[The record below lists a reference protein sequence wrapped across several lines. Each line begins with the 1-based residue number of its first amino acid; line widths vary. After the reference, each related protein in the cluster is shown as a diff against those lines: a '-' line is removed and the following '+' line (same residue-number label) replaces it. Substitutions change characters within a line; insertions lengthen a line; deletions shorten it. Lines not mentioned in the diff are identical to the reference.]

1 MVVNILVLIISLVA
15 LVYAANYFVSGAV
28 SIAKAM
34 GVSSLVIGLTIVG
47 LGTSAPEILVSGI
60 SSLQGN
66 PGLAVG
72 NALGSNI
79 ANIGMVL
86 GVTAIIAPIAMP
98 SGIIKRELPVLMV
111 ISIACY
117 LLAFDGL
124 GQIDGVMMLMTLVVF
139 LGWLIK
145 SSRGSEQADDFSDE
159 FDSEMTARKAWIV
172 FVLGLFGLLVSS
184 KLLVWSAVNIAQ
196 YFGISDLVIGLSVV
210 AVGTSLPE
218 LATSAMAAYR
228 KESAIS
234 IGNIIGSNIYNLLA
248 VYSLP
253 GLFAPNVLDQNVLY
267 RDFPVMLFLTG
278 ILFVFGY
285 KFFKKIGSIS
295 RLEGVMLISFYVGYQ
310 WVIF

>member
-15 LVYAANYFVSGAV
+15 LVYAADYFVSGAV
-28 SIAKAM
+28 SIAKTI

-66 PGLAVG
+66 AGLAVG

-86 GVTAIIAPIAMP
+86 GITAIIAPIVMP
-98 SGIIKRELPVLMV
+98 SGIIKRELPILMV

-124 GQIDGVMMLMTLVVF
+124 GQIDGVMMLMTLVIF
-139 LGWLIK
+139 IGWLIK
-145 SSRGSEQADDFSDE
+145 SSRGSEHTDDFSDE

-172 FVLGLFGLLVSS
+172 FFLGLLGLLVSS

-218 LATSAMAAYR
+218 LAASVMSVIK
-228 KESAIS
+228 KEGDLAL
-234 IGNIIGSNIYNLLA
+234 GNIIGSNIYNLLA

-253 GLFAPNVLDQNVLY
+253 GLLAPNLLDQNVLY

-278 ILFVFGY
+278 VLFVFGY

-295 RLEGVMLISFYVGYQ
+295 RLEGIMLMCFYVGYQ

>member
-15 LVYAANYFVSGAV
+15 LVYTADYFVSGAV
-28 SIAKAM
+28 SIAKTI

-66 PGLAVG
+66 AGLAVG

-86 GVTAIIAPIAMP
+86 GITAIIAPIAMP
-98 SGIIKRELPVLMV
+98 SGIIKRELPILMV

-139 LGWLIK
+139 IGWLIK
-145 SSRGSEQADDFSDE
+145 SSRGNEHTDDFSDE
-159 FDSEMTARKAWIV
+159 FDSDMTARKAWIV
-172 FVLGLFGLLVSS
+172 FFLGLLGLLVSS

-218 LATSAMAAYR
+218 LAASVMSVIK
-228 KESAIS
+228 KEGDLAL
-234 IGNIIGSNIYNLLA
+234 GNIIGSNIYNLLA

-253 GLFAPNVLDQNVLY
+253 GLLAPNLLDQNVLY

-278 ILFVFGY
+278 VLFVFGY
-285 KFFKKIGSIS
+285 KFFKKTGSIS
-295 RLEGVMLISFYVGYQ
+295 RLEGVMLMCFYAGYQ

>member
-15 LVYAANYFVSGAV
+15 LVYAADYFVSGAV
-28 SIAKAM
+28 SIAKTI

-66 PGLAVG
+66 AGLAVG

-86 GVTAIIAPIAMP
+86 GITAIIAPIAMP
-98 SGIIKRELPVLMV
+98 SGIIKRELPILMV

-139 LGWLIK
+139 IGWLIK
-145 SSRGSEQADDFSDE
+145 SSRGNEHTDDFSGE
-159 FDSEMTARKAWIV
+159 FDSDMTARKAWIV
-172 FVLGLFGLLVSS
+172 FFLGLLGLLVSS

-218 LATSAMAAYR
+218 LAASVMSVIK
-228 KESAIS
+228 KEGDLAL
-234 IGNIIGSNIYNLLA
+234 GNIIGSNIYNLLA

-253 GLFAPNVLDQNVLY
+253 GLLAPNLLDQNVLY

-278 ILFVFGY
+278 VLFVFGY
-285 KFFKKIGSIS
+285 KFFKKTGSIS
-295 RLEGVMLISFYVGYQ
+295 RLEGVMLMCFYAGYQ

>member
-15 LVYAANYFVSGAV
+15 LVYAADYFVSGAV
-28 SIAKAM
+28 SIAKTI

-66 PGLAVG
+66 AGLAVG

-86 GVTAIIAPIAMP
+86 GITAIIAPIAMP
-98 SGIIKRELPVLMV
+98 SGIIKRELPILMV

-139 LGWLIK
+139 IGWLIK
-145 SSRGSEQADDFSDE
+145 SSRGSEHTDDFSDE

-172 FVLGLFGLLVSS
+172 FFLGLLGLLVSS

-218 LATSAMAAYR
+218 LAASVMSVIK
-228 KESAIS
+228 KEGDLAL
-234 IGNIIGSNIYNLLA
+234 GNIIGSNIYNLLA

-253 GLFAPNVLDQNVLY
+253 GLLAPNLLDQNVLY

-295 RLEGVMLISFYVGYQ
+295 RLEGVMLMCFYVGYQ

>member
-15 LVYAANYFVSGAV
+15 LVYAADYFVSGAV
-28 SIAKAM
+28 SIAKTI

-47 LGTSAPEILVSGI
+47 LGTSAPEILVSVI

-66 PGLAVG
+66 AGLAVG

-86 GVTAIIAPIAMP
+86 GITAIIAPIAMP
-98 SGIIKRELPVLMV
+98 SGIIKRELPILMV

-139 LGWLIK
+139 IGWLIK
-145 SSRGSEQADDFSDE
+145 SSRGNEHTDDFSDE
-159 FDSEMTARKAWIV
+159 FDSDMTARKAWIV
-172 FVLGLFGLLVSS
+172 FFLGLLGLLVSS

-218 LATSAMAAYR
+218 LAASVMSVIK
-228 KESAIS
+228 KEGDLAL
-234 IGNIIGSNIYNLLA
+234 GNIIGSNIYNLLA

-253 GLFAPNVLDQNVLY
+253 GLLAPNLLDQNVLY

-278 ILFVFGY
+278 VLFVFGY
-285 KFFKKIGSIS
+285 KFFKKTGSIS
-295 RLEGVMLISFYVGYQ
+295 RLEGVMLMCFYAGYQ

>member
-15 LVYAANYFVSGAV
+15 LVYAADYFVSGAV
-28 SIAKAM
+28 SIAKTI

-47 LGTSAPEILVSGI
+47 LGTSAPEILVSVI

-66 PGLAVG
+66 AGLAVG

-86 GVTAIIAPIAMP
+86 GITAIIAPIAMP
-98 SGIIKRELPVLMV
+98 SGIIKRELPILMV

-139 LGWLIK
+139 IGWLIK
-145 SSRGSEQADDFSDE
+145 SSRGSEHTDDFSDE
-159 FDSEMTARKAWIV
+159 FDSKMTARKAWIV
-172 FVLGLFGLLVSS
+172 FFLGLLGLLVSS

-218 LATSAMAAYR
+218 LAASVMSVIK
-228 KESAIS
+228 KEGDLAL
-234 IGNIIGSNIYNLLA
+234 GNIIGSNIYNLLA

-253 GLFAPNVLDQNVLY
+253 GLLAPNLLDQNVLY

-295 RLEGVMLISFYVGYQ
+295 RLEGVMLMCFYVGYQ

>member
-15 LVYAANYFVSGAV
+15 LVYAADYFVSGAV
-28 SIAKAM
+28 SIAKTI

-66 PGLAVG
+66 AGLAVG

-86 GVTAIIAPIAMP
+86 GITAIIAPIAMP
-98 SGIIKRELPVLMV
+98 SGIIKRELPILMV

-139 LGWLIK
+139 IGWLIK
-145 SSRGSEQADDFSDE
+145 SSRGSEHTDDFSGE

-172 FVLGLFGLLVSS
+172 FFLGLLGLLVSS

-196 YFGISDLVIGLSVV
+196 YFGISDLVIGLSIV

-218 LATSAMAAYR
+218 LAASVMSVIK
-228 KESAIS
+228 KEGDLAL
-234 IGNIIGSNIYNLLA
+234 GNIIGSNIYNLLA

-253 GLFAPNVLDQNVLY
+253 GLLAPNLLDQNVLY

-278 ILFVFGY
+278 VLFVFGY

-295 RLEGVMLISFYVGYQ
+295 RLEGIMLMCFYVGYQ

>member
-15 LVYAANYFVSGAV
+15 LVYAADYFVSGAV
-28 SIAKAM
+28 SIAKTI

-66 PGLAVG
+66 AGLAVG

-86 GVTAIIAPIAMP
+86 GITAIIAPIAMP
-98 SGIIKRELPVLMV
+98 SGIIKRELPILMV

-139 LGWLIK
+139 IGWLIK
-145 SSRGSEQADDFSDE
+145 SSRGSEHTDDFSDE
-159 FDSEMTARKAWIV
+159 FDSKMTARKAWIV
-172 FVLGLFGLLVSS
+172 FFLGLLGLLVSS

-218 LATSAMAAYR
+218 LAASVMSVIK
-228 KESAIS
+228 KEGDLAL
-234 IGNIIGSNIYNLLA
+234 GNIIGSNIYNLLA

-253 GLFAPNVLDQNVLY
+253 GLLAPNLLDQNVLY

-278 ILFVFGY
+278 VLFVFGY
-285 KFFKKIGSIS
+285 KFFQKIGSIS
-295 RLEGVMLISFYVGYQ
+295 RLEGVMLMCFYVGYQ

>member
-15 LVYAANYFVSGAV
+15 LVYAADYFVSGAV
-28 SIAKAM
+28 SIAKTI

-66 PGLAVG
+66 AGLAVG

-86 GVTAIIAPIAMP
+86 GITAIIAPIAMP
-98 SGIIKRELPVLMV
+98 SGIIKRELPILMV

-139 LGWLIK
+139 IGWLIK
-145 SSRGSEQADDFSDE
+145 SSRGNEHTDDFSDE
-159 FDSEMTARKAWIV
+159 FDSDMTARKAWIV
-172 FVLGLFGLLVSS
+172 FFLGLLGLLVSS

-218 LATSAMAAYR
+218 LAASVMSVIK
-228 KESAIS
+228 KEGDLAL
-234 IGNIIGSNIYNLLA
+234 GNIIGSNIYNLLA

-253 GLFAPNVLDQNVLY
+253 GLLAPNLLDQNVLY

-278 ILFVFGY
+278 VLFVFGY
-285 KFFKKIGSIS
+285 KFFKNTGSIS
-295 RLEGVMLISFYVGYQ
+295 RLEGVMLMCFYAGYQ

>member
-15 LVYAANYFVSGAV
+15 LVYAADYFVSGAV
-28 SIAKAM
+28 SIAKTI

-47 LGTSAPEILVSGI
+47 LGTSAPEILVSVI

-66 PGLAVG
+66 AGLAVG

-86 GVTAIIAPIAMP
+86 GITAIIAPIAMP
-98 SGIIKRELPVLMV
+98 SGIIKRELPILMV

-139 LGWLIK
+139 IGWLIK
-145 SSRGSEQADDFSDE
+145 SSRGSEHTDDFSDE
-159 FDSEMTARKAWIV
+159 FDSKMTARKAWIV
-172 FVLGLFGLLVSS
+172 FFLGLLGLLVSS

-196 YFGISDLVIGLSVV
+196 YFGVSDLVIGLSVV

-218 LATSAMAAYR
+218 LAASVMSVIK
-228 KESAIS
+228 KEGDLAL
-234 IGNIIGSNIYNLLA
+234 GNIIGSNIYNLLA

-253 GLFAPNVLDQNVLY
+253 GLLAPNLLDQNVLY

-295 RLEGVMLISFYVGYQ
+295 RLEGVMLMCFYVGYQ

>member
-1 MVVNILVLIISLVA
+1 LVA
-15 LVYAANYFVSGAV
+15 LVYAADYFVSGAV
-28 SIAKAM
+28 SIAKTI

-66 PGLAVG
+66 AGLAVG

-86 GVTAIIAPIAMP
+86 GITAIIAPIAMP
-98 SGIIKRELPVLMV
+98 SGIIKRELPILMV

-139 LGWLIK
+139 IGWLIK
-145 SSRGSEQADDFSDE
+145 SSRGNEHTDDFSDE
-159 FDSEMTARKAWIV
+159 FDSDMTARKAWIV
-172 FVLGLFGLLVSS
+172 FFLGLLGLLVSS

-218 LATSAMAAYR
+218 LAASVMSVIK
-228 KESAIS
+228 KEGDLAL
-234 IGNIIGSNIYNLLA
+234 GNIIGSNIYNLLA

-253 GLFAPNVLDQNVLY
+253 GLLAPNLLDQNVLY

-278 ILFVFGY
+278 VLFVFGY
-285 KFFKKIGSIS
+285 KFFKKTGSIS
-295 RLEGVMLISFYVGYQ
+295 RLEGVMLMCFYAGYQ

>member
-1 MVVNILVLIISLVA
+1 
-15 LVYAANYFVSGAV
+15 
-28 SIAKAM
+28 
-34 GVSSLVIGLTIVG
+34 VIGLTIVG

-66 PGLAVG
+66 AGLAVG

-86 GVTAIIAPIAMP
+86 GITAIIAPIAMP
-98 SGIIKRELPVLMV
+98 SGIIKRELPILMV

-139 LGWLIK
+139 IGWLIK
-145 SSRGSEQADDFSDE
+145 SSRGNEHTDDFSDE
-159 FDSEMTARKAWIV
+159 FDSDMTARKAWIV
-172 FVLGLFGLLVSS
+172 FFLGLLGLLVSS

-218 LATSAMAAYR
+218 LAASVMSVIK
-228 KESAIS
+228 KEGDLAL
-234 IGNIIGSNIYNLLA
+234 GNIIGSNIYNLLA

-253 GLFAPNVLDQNVLY
+253 GLLAPNLLDQNVLY

-278 ILFVFGY
+278 VLFVFGY
-285 KFFKKIGSIS
+285 KFFKKTGSIS
-295 RLEGVMLISFYVGYQ
+295 RLEGVMLMCFYAGYQ

>member
-15 LVYAANYFVSGAV
+15 LVYAADYFVSGAV
-28 SIAKAM
+28 SIAKTI

-47 LGTSAPEILVSGI
+47 LGTSAPEILVSVI

-66 PGLAVG
+66 AGLAVG

-86 GVTAIIAPIAMP
+86 GITAIIAPIAMP
-98 SGIIKRELPVLMV
+98 SGIIKRELPILMV

-139 LGWLIK
+139 IGWLIK
-145 SSRGSEQADDFSDE
+145 SSRGSEHTDDFSDE

-172 FVLGLFGLLVSS
+172 FFLGLLGLLVSS

-218 LATSAMAAYR
+218 LAASVMSVIK
-228 KESAIS
+228 KEGDLAL
-234 IGNIIGSNIYNLLA
+234 GNIIGSNIYNLLA

-253 GLFAPNVLDQNVLY
+253 GLLAPNLLDQNVLY

-278 ILFVFGY
+278 VLFVFGY
-285 KFFKKIGSIS
+285 KFFQKIGSIS
-295 RLEGVMLISFYVGYQ
+295 RLEGVMLMCFYVGYQ

>member
-1 MVVNILVLIISLVA
+1 MVA
-15 LVYAANYFVSGAV
+15 LVYAADYFVSGAV
-28 SIAKAM
+28 SIAKTI

-66 PGLAVG
+66 AGLAVG

-86 GVTAIIAPIAMP
+86 GITAIIAPIAMP
-98 SGIIKRELPVLMV
+98 SGIIKRELPILMV

-139 LGWLIK
+139 IGWLIK
-145 SSRGSEQADDFSDE
+145 SSRGNEHTDDFSDE
-159 FDSEMTARKAWIV
+159 FDSDMTARKAWIV
-172 FVLGLFGLLVSS
+172 FFLGLLGLLVSS

-218 LATSAMAAYR
+218 LAASVMSVIK
-228 KESAIS
+228 KEGDLAL
-234 IGNIIGSNIYNLLA
+234 GNIIGSNIYNLLA

-253 GLFAPNVLDQNVLY
+253 GLLAPNLLDQNVLY

-278 ILFVFGY
+278 VLFVFGY
-285 KFFKKIGSIS
+285 KFFKKTGSIS
-295 RLEGVMLISFYVGYQ
+295 RLEGVMLMCFYAGYQ

>member
-1 MVVNILVLIISLVA
+1 
-15 LVYAANYFVSGAV
+15 
-28 SIAKAM
+28 
-34 GVSSLVIGLTIVG
+34 
-47 LGTSAPEILVSGI
+47 
-60 SSLQGN
+60 
-66 PGLAVG
+66 GLAVG

-86 GVTAIIAPIAMP
+86 GITAIIAPIAMP
-98 SGIIKRELPVLMV
+98 SGIIKRELPILMV

-139 LGWLIK
+139 IGWLIK
-145 SSRGSEQADDFSDE
+145 SSRGNEHTDDFSDE
-159 FDSEMTARKAWIV
+159 FDSDMTARKAWIV
-172 FVLGLFGLLVSS
+172 FFLGLLGLLVSS

-218 LATSAMAAYR
+218 LAASVMSVIK
-228 KESAIS
+228 KEGDLAL
-234 IGNIIGSNIYNLLA
+234 GNIIGSNIYNLLA

-253 GLFAPNVLDQNVLY
+253 GLLAPNLLDQNVLY

-278 ILFVFGY
+278 VLFVFGY
-285 KFFKKIGSIS
+285 KFFKKTGSIS
-295 RLEGVMLISFYVGYQ
+295 RLEGVMLMCFYAGYQ

>member
-15 LVYAANYFVSGAV
+15 LVYAADYFVSGAV
-28 SIAKAM
+28 SIAKTI

-66 PGLAVG
+66 AGLAVG

-86 GVTAIIAPIAMP
+86 GITAIIAPIAMP
-98 SGIIKRELPVLMV
+98 SGIIKRELPILMV

-139 LGWLIK
+139 IGWLIK
-145 SSRGSEQADDFSDE
+145 SSRGNEHTDDFSDE
-159 FDSEMTARKAWIV
+159 FDSDMTARKAWIV
-172 FVLGLFGLLVSS
+172 FFLGLLGLLVSS

-218 LATSAMAAYR
+218 LAASVMSVIK
-228 KESAIS
+228 KEGDLAL
-234 IGNIIGSNIYNLLA
+234 GNIIGSNIYNLLA

-253 GLFAPNVLDQNVLY
+253 GLLAPNLLDQNVLY

-278 ILFVFGY
+278 VLFVFGY
-285 KFFKKIGSIS
+285 KFFKKTGSIS
-295 RLEGVMLISFYVGYQ
+295 RLEGVMLMCFYVGYQ

>member
-15 LVYAANYFVSGAV
+15 LVYAADYFVSGAV
-28 SIAKAM
+28 SIAKTI

-47 LGTSAPEILVSGI
+47 LGTSAPEILVSVI

-66 PGLAVG
+66 AGLAVG

-86 GVTAIIAPIAMP
+86 GITAIIAPIAMP
-98 SGIIKRELPVLMV
+98 SGIIKRELPILMV

-139 LGWLIK
+139 IGWLIK
-145 SSRGSEQADDFSDE
+145 SSRGSEHTDDFSDE
-159 FDSEMTARKAWIV
+159 FDSKMTARKAWIV
-172 FVLGLFGLLVSS
+172 FLLGLLGLLVSS

-218 LATSAMAAYR
+218 LAASVMSVIK
-228 KESAIS
+228 KEGDLAL
-234 IGNIIGSNIYNLLA
+234 GNIIGSNIYNLLA

-253 GLFAPNVLDQNVLY
+253 GLLAPNLLDQNVLY

-278 ILFVFGY
+278 TLFVFGY

-295 RLEGVMLISFYVGYQ
+295 RLEGVMLMCFYVGYQ

>member
-15 LVYAANYFVSGAV
+15 LVYAADYFVSGAV
-28 SIAKAM
+28 SIAKTI

-47 LGTSAPEILVSGI
+47 LGTSVPEILVSGI

-66 PGLAVG
+66 AGLAVG

-86 GVTAIIAPIAMP
+86 GITAIIAPIAMP
-98 SGIIKRELPVLMV
+98 SGIIKRELPILMV

-139 LGWLIK
+139 IGWLIK
-145 SSRGSEQADDFSDE
+145 SSRGNEHTDDFSDE
-159 FDSEMTARKAWIV
+159 FDSDMTARKAWIV
-172 FVLGLFGLLVSS
+172 FFLGLLGLLVSS

-218 LATSAMAAYR
+218 LAASVMSVIK
-228 KESAIS
+228 KEGDLAL
-234 IGNIIGSNIYNLLA
+234 GNIIGSNIYNLLA

-253 GLFAPNVLDQNVLY
+253 GLLAPNLLDQNVLY

-278 ILFVFGY
+278 VLFVFGY
-285 KFFKKIGSIS
+285 KFFKKTGSIS
-295 RLEGVMLISFYVGYQ
+295 RLEGVMLMCFYAGYQ

>member
-15 LVYAANYFVSGAV
+15 LVYAADYFVSGAV
-28 SIAKAM
+28 SIAKTI

-66 PGLAVG
+66 AGLAVG

-86 GVTAIIAPIAMP
+86 GITAIIAPIAMP
-98 SGIIKRELPVLMV
+98 SGIIKRELPILMV

-139 LGWLIK
+139 IGWLIK
-145 SSRGSEQADDFSDE
+145 SSRGNEHTDDFSDE
-159 FDSEMTARKAWIV
+159 FDSDMTARKAWIV
-172 FVLGLFGLLVSS
+172 FFLGLLGLLVSS

-218 LATSAMAAYR
+218 LAASVMSVIK
-228 KESAIS
+228 KEGDLAL
-234 IGNIIGSNIYNLLA
+234 GNIIGSNIYNLLA

-253 GLFAPNVLDQNVLY
+253 GLLAPNLLDQNVLY
-267 RDFPVMLFLTG
+267 RDFPAMLFLTG
-278 ILFVFGY
+278 VLFVFGY
-285 KFFKKIGSIS
+285 KFFKKTGSIS
-295 RLEGVMLISFYVGYQ
+295 RLEGVMLMCFYAGYQ

>member
-15 LVYAANYFVSGAV
+15 LVYAADYFVSGAV
-28 SIAKAM
+28 SIAKTI

-47 LGTSAPEILVSGI
+47 LGTSAPEILVSVI

-66 PGLAVG
+66 AGLAVG

-86 GVTAIIAPIAMP
+86 GITAIIAPIAMP
-98 SGIIKRELPVLMV
+98 SGIIKRELPILMV

-139 LGWLIK
+139 IGWLIK
-145 SSRGSEQADDFSDE
+145 SSRGSEHTDDFSDE

-172 FVLGLFGLLVSS
+172 FFLGLLGLLVSS

-218 LATSAMAAYR
+218 LAASVMSVIK
-228 KESAIS
+228 KEGDLAL
-234 IGNIIGSNIYNLLA
+234 GNIIGSNIYNLLA

-253 GLFAPNVLDQNVLY
+253 GLLAPNLLDQNVLY

-295 RLEGVMLISFYVGYQ
+295 RLEGVMLMCFYVGYQ

>member
-1 MVVNILVLIISLVA
+1 MVVSIVVLVVSLIA
-15 LVYAANYFVSGAV
+15 LVYSADYFVSGAV
-28 SIAKAM
+28 SIAKQM

-66 PGLAVG
+66 AGLAVG

-86 GVTAIIAPIAMP
+86 GITAIIAPIAMP
-98 SGIIKRELPVLMV
+98 SGIIKRELPILMV
-111 ISIACY
+111 ISLACY

-124 GQIDGVMMLMTLVVF
+124 GQIDGVIMLVALVVF
-139 LGWLIK
+139 IGWLIK
-145 SSRGSEQADDFSDE
+145 TSRGNDQADDFADE
-159 FDSEMTARKAWIV
+159 FGSEVSVKKAWVV
-172 FVLGLFGLLVSS
+172 FILGLLGLLVSS

-196 YFGISDLVIGLSVV
+196 YFGVSDLVIGLSVV

-218 LATSAMAAYR
+218 LAASIMSVIR
-228 KESAIS
+228 KESDLAL
-234 IGNIIGSNIYNLLA
+234 GNIIGSNIYNLLA

-253 GLFAPNVLDQNVLY
+253 GLFAPNVLEQSVLY

-278 ILFVFGY
+278 VLFLSGY
-285 KFFKKIGSIS
+285 RFLKSTGSIS
-295 RLEGVMLISFYVGYQ
+295 RLEGVMLILFYVGYQ
-310 WVIF
+310 WIIF

>member
-15 LVYAANYFVSGAV
+15 LVYAADYFVSGAV
-28 SIAKAM
+28 SIAKTI

-66 PGLAVG
+66 AGLAVG

-86 GVTAIIAPIAMP
+86 GITAIIAPIAMP
-98 SGIIKRELPVLMV
+98 SGIIKRELPILMV

-124 GQIDGVMMLMTLVVF
+124 GQIDGVMLMTLVVF
-139 LGWLIK
+139 IGWLIK
-145 SSRGSEQADDFSDE
+145 SSRGNEHTDDFSDE
-159 FDSEMTARKAWIV
+159 FDSDMTARKAWIV
-172 FVLGLFGLLVSS
+172 FFLGLLGLLVSS

-218 LATSAMAAYR
+218 LAASVMSVIK
-228 KESAIS
+228 KEGDLAL
-234 IGNIIGSNIYNLLA
+234 GNIIGSNIYNLLA

-253 GLFAPNVLDQNVLY
+253 GLLAPNLLDQNVLY

-278 ILFVFGY
+278 VLFVFGY

-295 RLEGVMLISFYVGYQ
+295 RLEGIMLMCFYVGYQ